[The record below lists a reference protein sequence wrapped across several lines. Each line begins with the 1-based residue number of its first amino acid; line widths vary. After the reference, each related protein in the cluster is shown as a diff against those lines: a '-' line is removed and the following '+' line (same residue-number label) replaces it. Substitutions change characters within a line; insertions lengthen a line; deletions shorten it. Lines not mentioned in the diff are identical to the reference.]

1 MHIPFPEKGTHKEDI
16 LRLIDSFSSKDAD
29 WLRGRTFSLVFYPGE
44 EVGDLVKEAYQ
55 RYFFENGLNPTVFK
69 SLNRMENEV
78 VSMTAA
84 LLHAPDT
91 AAGNMTSGGTES
103 IICAV
108 KAAKKYA
115 QSKNPNITRPNVV
128 VPETIHP
135 AFYKAADYFDLEVRA
150 AAGKG
155 ESLLPDV
162 NEMRALID
170 ANTVLIAGSAPAYPH
185 GIIDPLTEISALAL
199 EKDLWMHVDACVGG
213 YMLPFL
219 EQLGEPI
226 PVFDFRLPGVSSIS
240 LDLHKY
246 GYAAKGSSVVL
257 YRNSQFRK
265 NQFYVHTSWAGGLY
279 ASPSVS
285 GTRPGGAIASSWA
298 VLNHLGKE
306 GYQKFAKLTIE
317 AAHKIQHAINS
328 TNGLK
333 VVGSPLLTVFSF
345 TSTGSIDIYRLGDEL
360 TALGWHLDRQLT
372 PPSLHLT
379 VSYGNVA
386 FADEFVRDL
395 AIAVE
400 KVQANSLEN
409 FGDKFMQSVTKKAA
423 QILPENWIKKIANG
437 SIQNIPNQTEGKA
450 KTAAL
455 YGLAGELSG
464 SGALDDMLLELLDV
478 MNKPSKESFENK
490 TNKEQQ

>member
-1 MHIPFPEKGTHKEDI
+1 MHVPFPEKGKSKQDI
-16 LRLIDSFSSKDAD
+16 LGTIDGFSGRDAD
-29 WLRGRTFSLVFYPGE
+29 WKKGRTFSLVFYPGE
-44 EVGDLVKEAYQ
+44 EVGDLVRQAYQ

-78 VSMTAA
+78 VSMTAN

-115 QSKNPNITRPNVV
+115 QTKNPNITRPNVV

-135 AFYKAADYFDLEVRA
+135 AFYKAADYFDIEVRA
-150 AAGKG
+150 AKGHG

-162 NEMRALID
+162 NEMRQLID
-170 ANTVLIAGSAPAYPH
+170 TNTVLIAGSAPAYPH
-185 GIIDPLTEISALAL
+185 GIIDPLEEISKLAV
-199 EKDLWMHVDACVGG
+199 EKGLWMHVDACVGG

-219 EQLGEPI
+219 EQIGEPI
-226 PVFDFRLPGVSSIS
+226 PVFDFRLTGVSSIS

-257 YRNSQFRK
+257 YRNSEFRK
-265 NQFYVHTSWAGGLY
+265 HQFYVHTSWAGGLY

-298 VLNHLGKE
+298 VLNHMGKD
-306 GYQKFAKLTIE
+306 GYRKFAKLTLD
-317 AAHKIQHAINS
+317 AARKIQHAVNTTPS
-328 TNGLK
+328 LK
-333 VVGSPLLTVFSF
+333 VVGNPLLTVFSF
-345 TSTGSIDIYRLGDEL
+345 TSNGNIDIYRLGDEL

-395 AIAVE
+395 AIAVG
-400 KVQANSLEN
+400 KVNENTMANL
-409 FGDKFMQSVTKKAA
+409 GDKIMNGVTKKAA
-423 QILPENWIKKIANG
+423 QILPESWIKKVASG
-437 SIQNIPNQTEGKA
+437 SIQNIPNQTEGNA

-455 YGLAGELSG
+455 YGLAGEISG

-478 MNKPSKESFENK
+478 MNKPNKESFGK
-490 TNKEQQ
+490 TE

>member
-1 MHIPFPEKGTHKEDI
+1 MHIKFPEKGRNKDEI
-16 LRLIDSFSSKDAD
+16 LGLIDSFSGKDAD
-29 WLRGRTFSLVFYPGE
+29 WRRGRTFSLVFYPGE
-44 EVGDLVKEAYQ
+44 EVGDLVQRAYQ

-69 SLNRMENEV
+69 SLNRMENEI
-78 VSMTAA
+78 VSMTAD

-115 QSKNPNITRPNVV
+115 QTKNPNITRPNVV

-135 AFYKAADYFDLEVRA
+135 AFYKAADYFDIEVRA

-162 NEMRALID
+162 NEMRQLID
-170 ANTVLIAGSAPAYPH
+170 SNTVLIAGSAPAYPH
-185 GIIDPLTEISALAL
+185 GIIDPLAEISRLAE
-199 EKDLWMHVDACVGG
+199 EKNIWMHVDACVGG

-226 PVFDFRLPGVSSIS
+226 PVFDFRLSGVSSIS

-257 YRNSQFRK
+257 YRNSEFRK
-265 NQFYVHTSWAGGLY
+265 NQFYVHTSWPGGLY

-298 VLNHLGKE
+298 VMNHLGKE
-306 GYQKFAKLTIE
+306 GYQNFAKQTLD
-317 AAHKIQHAINS
+317 AARTIQHAINK
-328 TNGLK
+328 TDGLK
-333 VVGSPLLTVFSF
+333 VVGNLLLTVFSF
-345 TSTGSIDIYRLGDEL
+345 ASTGSIDIYRLGDEL

-379 VSYGNVA
+379 VSYGNIA

-395 AIAVE
+395 AIAVA
-400 KVQANSLEN
+400 KVNENSLGN
-409 FGDKFMQSVTKKAA
+409 FGDKIMQGVTKKAA
-423 QILPENWIKKIANG
+423 QILPENWIKKLASG
-437 SIQNIPNQTEGKA
+437 SIQNIPNQTEGSA

-478 MNKPSKESFENK
+478 MNKPSKESLDKDINK
-490 TNKEQQ
+490 SA

>member
-1 MHIPFPEKGTHKEDI
+1 MHVPFPEKSKSKTDI
-16 LRLIDSFSSKDAD
+16 LGAIDGFSGRDAD
-29 WLRGRTFSLVFYPGE
+29 WKKGRTFSLVFYPGE
-44 EVGDLVKEAYQ
+44 EVGDLVRNAYQ

-78 VSMTAA
+78 VSMTAD
-84 LLHAPDT
+84 LLHAPGT

-135 AFYKAADYFDLEVRA
+135 AFYKAADYFDIEVRA
-150 AAGKG
+150 AKGHG

-162 NEMRALID
+162 NEMRQLID

-185 GIIDPLTEISALAL
+185 GIIDPLEEISKLAV
-199 EKDLWMHVDACVGG
+199 EKGIWMHVDACVGG

-219 EQLGEPI
+219 EQIGEPI
-226 PVFDFRLPGVSSIS
+226 PVFDFRLTGVSSIS

-257 YRNSQFRK
+257 YRNSEFRK
-265 NQFYVHTSWAGGLY
+265 HQFYVHTSWAGGLY

-298 VLNHLGKE
+298 VLNHMGKE
-306 GYQKFAKLTIE
+306 GYQKFAKQTLD
-317 AAHKIQHAINS
+317 AARKIQQAVNATPS
-328 TNGLK
+328 LK
-333 VVGSPLLTVFSF
+333 VVGNPLLTVFSF
-345 TSTGSIDIYRLGDEL
+345 TSNGPIDIYRLGDEL

-395 AIAVE
+395 AIAVG
-400 KVQANSLEN
+400 KVNENSLGN
-409 FGDKFMQSVTKKAA
+409 LSDKIMNGVTKKAA
-423 QILPENWIKKIANG
+423 QILPESWIKKVASG
-437 SIQNIPNQTEGKA
+437 SIQNIPNQTEGNA

-455 YGLAGELSG
+455 YGLAGEISG

-478 MNKPSKESFENK
+478 MNKPNKESFGK
-490 TNKEQQ
+490 TD